1 MLLWF
6 FILLFVGILIWGYVT
21 RNNEAQVRL
30 SIATF
35 GCDII
40 VHDLQLGYKSFSVL
54 VDFIGDDSIRIFG
67 NTIGEIQFNISKECK
82 QMAQEKGTFKEY
94 IMDYDQ
100 FEVGVEKDGKPLSNI
115 QYINLTTKE
124 MRSTKNPII
133 GYRHN
138 KGQEPLWVDFD
149 TPIRAKL

>member
-21 RNNEAQVRL
+21 RNNEAHVRL

-40 VHDLQLGYKSFSVL
+40 VHDLQLGHKSFYVL

-67 NTIGEIQFNISKECK
+67 NTIGEIQFKISKECK
-82 QMAQEKGTFKEY
+82 QRALEGGTFKEY
-94 IMDYDQ
+94 IMDYDE
-100 FEVGVEKDGKPLSNI
+100 FEVGVENDGEPLSSI

-124 MRSTKNPII
+124 MRSTKNPIV
-133 GYRHN
+133 GYQHVN
-138 KGQEPLWVDFD
+138 GWWSYD